1 MANSILLPLGLAF
14 LFLFHIS
21 IAQLELPQ
29 QQYWKKLQ
37 SQQQQRLQ
45 AKTRCRIQQLN
56 AREPNR
62 KIESEAGSTEF
73 WDSNSAEFECA
84 GVEFVRHTIQPKG
97 LLLPYYANTHQLV
110 YIIEG
115 KFFNLMGLNL
125 YGIQGTVIPGC
136 AETYESESSSE
147 QGKTRRGDRHQK
159 LRRFRRGD
167 VLALPQGVT
176 LWAYNDGDTPIV
188 SVSIL
193 DVANQNN
200 QLDLNYRKFFLAGSP
215 RRSQGEQGQEQEQ
228 RNIFNG
234 FDEEI
239 LAQSFNVDPQI
250 IRKLQSNEGN
260 RGTIVRAERLHLVLP
275 EYSRQAQEQ
284 EREQEQERREGG
296 KGGEYNGLEETFCS
310 LKIRQNIDHPSR
322 SDVYNPRG
330 GRITSLNSQSL
341 PILSYLQLSAERGV
355 LYKNAIRAPHWNTN
369 SHSVIYVTRGSAR
382 VQVVGDQGKSVYN
395 DKISEGQLLI
405 VPQNYVVIKKAS
417 DQGFEWVS
425 FKTNDNA
432 MSSQLAGRLST
443 IRAFPEEVLMNAYDI
458 SRQDARNLK
467 YNREEATLFSPGARS
482 KGEA

>member
-1 MANSILLPLGLAF
+1 MANSIFLPLGLTF
-14 LFLFHIS
+14 LFFFHIS

-29 QQYWKKLQ
+29 QQYWQNLHN
-37 SQQQQRLQ
+37 QQQHRLQ

-56 AREPNR
+56 AREPSR

-97 LLLPYYANTHQLV
+97 LLLPYYTNTPQLV
-110 YIIEG
+110 YIIQG
-115 KFFNLMGLNL
+115 N
-125 YGIQGTVIPGC
+125 GIQGTVIPGC

-147 QGKTRRGDRHQK
+147 KGQTRRGDRHQK

-176 LWAYNDGDTPIV
+176 LWAYNDGDTPTV
-188 SVSIL
+188 CVSIL

-215 RRSQGEQGQEQEQ
+215 RRSEQGQGQEQ

-250 IRKLQSNEGN
+250 IRKLQSNKGN
-260 RGTIVRAERLHLVLP
+260 RGTIVRAENLRLVLP
-275 EYSRQAQEQ
+275 EYSRQEQ
-284 EREQEQERREGG
+284 EREREQEEREGG
-296 KGGEYNGLEETFCS
+296 RGGEYNGLEETICS

-355 LYKNAIRAPHWNTN
+355 LYKNAIRAPHWNIN

-382 VQVVGDQGKSVYN
+382 VQVVGNQGKSVFN
-395 DKISEGQLLI
+395 DKVREGQLLI

-432 MSSQLAGRLST
+432 MSSQLAGRLSA
-443 IRAFPEEVLMNAYDI
+443 IRAFPEGVLMNAYDI

-482 KGEA
+482 KGEV